1 MSAHNGAVDHRVLVV
16 GSLGQVLKDAVPH
29 TGFGPAGKAA
39 AHVFE
44 VAEALR
50 QVAPG
55 DTGAVAVEYGVD
67 KQTVVRSGYANR
79 TGPTRQQV
87 LDPVPLVIAESVSAH
102 RSAFPK
108 LTAYE
113 SKNHRRGNR
122 ETACLPMILPH
133 RCKTDSPRPT
143 QLTTRPS

>member
-1 MSAHNGAVDHRVLVV
+1 M
-16 GSLGQVLKDAVPH
+16 LKDAVPSSA
-29 TGFGPAGKAA
+29 FGPAGKAA
-39 AHVFE
+39 VHVFE

-87 LDPVPLVIAESVSAH
+87 LGPVQLVIAESVSAH

-108 LTAYE
+108 LAAYE
-113 SKNHRRGNR
+113 SKNHCWNLEASVRSRD
-122 ETACLPMILPH
+122 
-133 RCKTDSPRPT
+133 TDDATRSERDFIEAG
-143 QLTTRPS
+143 LT